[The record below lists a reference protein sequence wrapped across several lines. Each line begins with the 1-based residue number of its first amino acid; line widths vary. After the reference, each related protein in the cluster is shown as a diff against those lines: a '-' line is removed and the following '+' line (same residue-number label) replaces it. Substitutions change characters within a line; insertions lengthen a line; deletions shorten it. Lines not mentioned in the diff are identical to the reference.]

1 MRKLAKKIVYFCH
14 EKKKNVPPNAML
26 YSFAKKILDLKK
38 KVKKKREKKIFL
50 LLENTERFFDINI
63 PISDYILPYFTVN
76 QSQSQDN

>member
-1 MRKLAKKIVYFCH
+1 
-14 EKKKNVPPNAML
+14 ML
-26 YSFAKKILDLKK
+26 YSFAKKKLDLKK
-38 KVKKKREKKIFL
+38 KSEKIERKKFL